1 MEDRKERKEKE
12 EQKDRK
18 NKRNLLRIWVWE
30 DLGFLFE
37 DFLKQIQNLLLLK
50 WFDPFTE
57 EDVQWFLM
65 FYTPSYHEPF
75 SCMGS

>member
-50 WFDPFTE
+50 WLDPFTE
-57 EDVQWFLM
+57 EEDVQLISVLHTF
-65 FYTPSYHEPF
+65 
-75 SCMGS
+75 